1 MKKLGRPEEL
11 PSSIGHTAYFGGKL
25 HALLSGK
32 KEPSIE
38 AREHWRALTKANRH
52 DWLVHITIAALNST
66 RRTGGRS
73 LAIAFDLSPELTA
86 YVLPSFLRVA
96 VRVRADPLTHG
107 RAAYPK
113 KDQARMAN
121 WNLVSERNEYTPEK
135 AQRKSPTSFPAIS

>member
-38 AREHWRALTKANRH
+38 AREHWRALTRANRH

-107 RAAYPK
+107 RAAYLHK
-113 KDQARMAN
+113 R
-121 WNLVSERNEYTPEK
+121 RG
-135 AQRKSPTSFPAIS
+135 IGI